1 MAVAKSA
8 QSGTKSPQSN
18 VSFVPADKP
27 TMGINTDIMLSMDVV
42 WKQNTMIV
50 RSRVNMLHR
59 AAEAILLGTL
69 TPELE
74 ARATT
79 EAHTLRGEFAA
90 FGYSEASTVA
100 ASAESLLKDQWRR
113 SQADAHE
120 LYQFVHLLRREVEAS
135 LAAA

>member
-1 MAVAKSA
+1 M
-8 QSGTKSPQSN
+8 GN
-18 VSFVPADKP
+18 VSSVLADK
-27 TMGINTDIMLSMDVV
+27 TIMGINTDIMQSMDAV
-42 WKQNTMIV
+42 WKQNNMVV
-50 RSRVNMLHR
+50 RARVNMIHR

-69 TPELE
+69 APELE
-74 ARATT
+74 ARATS

-120 LYQFVHLLRREVEAS
+120 LYQLVHLLRREVEAAV
-135 LAAA
+135 AAA